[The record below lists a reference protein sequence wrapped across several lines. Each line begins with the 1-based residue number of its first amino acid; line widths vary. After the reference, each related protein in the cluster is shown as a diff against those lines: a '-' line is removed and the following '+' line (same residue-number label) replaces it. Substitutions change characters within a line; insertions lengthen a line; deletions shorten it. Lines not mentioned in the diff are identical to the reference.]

1 VNPLTAHGF
10 YDTLQVPR
18 GEYLLSNAASS
29 VLGRMVIQLGKHYV
43 SRGGGGDELAW

>member
-43 SRGGGGDELAW
+43 SRGGGGMN